1 MVNQDQEGLSG
12 GGCLGFGYGICGR
25 EMRKW
30 ESSHRRTA
38 GVDGGG
44 VEG

>member
-1 MVNQDQEGLSG
+1 MCVALGLG
-12 GGCLGFGYGICGR
+12 WVCGR

-38 GVDGGG
+38 GE
-44 VEG
+44 EGEEG